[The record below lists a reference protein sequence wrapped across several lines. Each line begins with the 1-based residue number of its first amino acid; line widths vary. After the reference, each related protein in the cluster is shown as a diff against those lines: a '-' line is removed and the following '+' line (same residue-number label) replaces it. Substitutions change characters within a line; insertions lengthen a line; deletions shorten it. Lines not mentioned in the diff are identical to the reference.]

1 MTIFFNIFFS
11 NKAAIMIKTK
21 ESQGLFDYTCK
32 QTHQLSNG
40 KFMNNQHDTYKSQ
53 LVTSSKLKTL
63 DVDYHFQNSNFYP
76 AVNDE
81 NISYE
86 TVYMFDHWSCPG
98 YKFDKIYLFIQE
110 LQTLH

>member
-1 MTIFFNIFFS
+1 
-11 NKAAIMIKTK
+11 MIKTK